1 MSEQRKYI
9 GKKRKKIF
17 SIEKCNSQLTPKN
30 EILEKVNL
38 SPIEEIFPSEEI
50 QTYNPHKLYLNLNEI
65 KEKNGGETQKHSLI
79 NISKLVFEFLKAVG
93 HTTGNEVTSH
103 IKNVIYSKNNSQPN
117 QKNIQRRVYDAINVM
132 CAAGLIRKNRQEI
145 QFIRRSDQENHNHGA
160 NDETNSNEKKEE
172 EKSDEIEE
180 KIKAKINELEDKRK
194 KLIKNYLTMKF
205 YEKYYK
211 LNDAYPQ
218 RKFQKKLEFPFDL
231 IKYDSSSPIKITSKD
246 DASRY
251 LLLSNSEL
259 VHLTPYDIIKKFISP
274 DILLKLNESMNNTI
288 ENKSNRK
295 KSTNDNSFAEE
306 ANNNMDNNSLINMD
320 REENKVEESPKKN
333 KLFPEVYA
341 PLNYIIPKET
351 SLKRKK
357 DEKDDDLVFD
367 YLKNVK
373 SFVEEIISSNAKQI
387 EVNNIENNDVN
398 IEQEEPENIF
408 GEENE
413 IFTKNKLRKN
423 SNLSNWSNLYDENE
437 IKKNKGD
444 LVSEIEIFM
453 QSFK

>member
-218 RKFQKKLEFPFDL
+218 KKKKKKLEFPFDL

-387 EVNNIENNDVN
+387 EVNNVENNDVN

-413 IFTKNKLRKN
+413 IFTKNRLRKN

-437 IKKNKGD
+437 IKKNKDD
-444 LVSEIEIFM
+444 LRSEIELFM
-453 QSFK
+453 QNFK

>member
-93 HTTGNEVTSH
+93 HTTGNEVTLH

-351 SLKRKK
+351 SQKRRK

-387 EVNNIENNDVN
+387 EVNNVENNDVN

-437 IKKNKGD
+437 IKKNKDD
-444 LVSEIEIFM
+444 LRSEIELFM
-453 QSFK
+453 QNFK

>member
-351 SLKRKK
+351 SQKRRK

-373 SFVEEIISSNAKQI
+373 SFVEEIISSNAMQI
-387 EVNNIENNDVN
+387 EVNNVENNDVN

-437 IKKNKGD
+437 IKKNKDD
-444 LVSEIEIFM
+444 LRSEIELFM
-453 QSFK
+453 QNFK

>member
-145 QFIRRSDQENHNHGA
+145 QFIRRTDQENHNHGA

-306 ANNNMDNNSLINMD
+306 ANNNIDNNSLINMD

-351 SLKRKK
+351 SQKRRK

-387 EVNNIENNDVN
+387 EVNNVENNDVN

-437 IKKNKGD
+437 IKKNKDD
-444 LVSEIEIFM
+444 LRSEIELFM
-453 QSFK
+453 QNFK

>member
-1 MSEQRKYI
+1 M
-9 GKKRKKIF
+9 
-17 SIEKCNSQLTPKN
+17 
-30 EILEKVNL
+30 
-38 SPIEEIFPSEEI
+38 
-50 QTYNPHKLYLNLNEI
+50 NEI

-145 QFIRRSDQENHNHGA
+145 QFIRRTDQENHNHGA

-387 EVNNIENNDVN
+387 EVNNIENNMKKSKKKEKKHKKRQKKSKEKDYKKKKK
-398 IEQEEPENIF
+398 QE
-408 GEENE
+408 
-413 IFTKNKLRKN
+413 KQLRKG
-423 SNLSNWSNLYDENE
+423 LY
-437 IKKNKGD
+437 
-444 LVSEIEIFM
+444 
-453 QSFK
+453 

>member
-1 MSEQRKYI
+1 M
-9 GKKRKKIF
+9 
-17 SIEKCNSQLTPKN
+17 
-30 EILEKVNL
+30 
-38 SPIEEIFPSEEI
+38 
-50 QTYNPHKLYLNLNEI
+50 NEI

-145 QFIRRSDQENHNHGA
+145 QFIKRTDQENHNHGA

-180 KIKAKINELEDKRK
+180 KIKAKIKELEDKRK

-306 ANNNMDNNSLINMD
+306 ANNNIDNNSLINMD

-437 IKKNKGD
+437 IKKNKDD
-444 LVSEIEIFM
+444 LRSEIELFM
-453 QSFK
+453 QNFK

>member
-1 MSEQRKYI
+1 M
-9 GKKRKKIF
+9 
-17 SIEKCNSQLTPKN
+17 
-30 EILEKVNL
+30 
-38 SPIEEIFPSEEI
+38 
-50 QTYNPHKLYLNLNEI
+50 NEI

-180 KIKAKINELEDKRK
+180 KIKAKIKELEDKRK

-437 IKKNKGD
+437 IKKNKDD
-444 LVSEIEIFM
+444 LRSEIELFM
-453 QSFK
+453 QNFK

>member
-1 MSEQRKYI
+1 MMK
-9 GKKRKKIF
+9 
-17 SIEKCNSQLTPKN
+17 LTRMK
-30 EILEKVNL
+30 
-38 SPIEEIFPSEEI
+38 
-50 QTYNPHKLYLNLNEI
+50 
-65 KEKNGGETQKHSLI
+65 
-79 NISKLVFEFLKAVG
+79 
-93 HTTGNEVTSH
+93 
-103 IKNVIYSKNNSQPN
+103 
-117 QKNIQRRVYDAINVM
+117 
-132 CAAGLIRKNRQEI
+132 
-145 QFIRRSDQENHNHGA
+145 
-160 NDETNSNEKKEE
+160 KKEE

-306 ANNNMDNNSLINMD
+306 ANNNIDNISLINMD

-351 SLKRKK
+351 SQKRRK

-437 IKKNKGD
+437 IKKNKDD
-444 LVSEIEIFM
+444 LRSEIELFM
-453 QSFK
+453 QNFK

>member
-145 QFIRRSDQENHNHGA
+145 QFIKRTDQENHNHGA

-341 PLNYIIPKET
+341 PLNYN
-351 SLKRKK
+351 
-357 DEKDDDLVFD
+357 
-367 YLKNVK
+367 Y
-373 SFVEEIISSNAKQI
+373 
-387 EVNNIENNDVN
+387 
-398 IEQEEPENIF
+398 
-408 GEENE
+408 
-413 IFTKNKLRKN
+413 
-423 SNLSNWSNLYDENE
+423 
-437 IKKNKGD
+437 
-444 LVSEIEIFM
+444 
-453 QSFK
+453 

>member
-351 SLKRKK
+351 SQKRRK

-387 EVNNIENNDVN
+387 EVNNVENNDVN

-408 GEENE
+408 DEENE

-437 IKKNKGD
+437 IKKNKDD
-444 LVSEIEIFM
+444 LRSEIELFM
-453 QSFK
+453 QNFK

>member
-288 ENKSNRK
+288 ENKSSRK

-351 SLKRKK
+351 SQKRRK

-387 EVNNIENNDVN
+387 EVNNVENNDVN

-437 IKKNKGD
+437 IKKNKDD
-444 LVSEIEIFM
+444 LRSEIELFM
-453 QSFK
+453 QNFK

>member
-30 EILEKVNL
+30 KILEKVNL

-145 QFIRRSDQENHNHGA
+145 QFIRRTDQENHNHGA

-351 SLKRKK
+351 SQKRRK

-437 IKKNKGD
+437 IKKNKDD
-444 LVSEIEIFM
+444 LRSEIELFM
-453 QSFK
+453 QNFK